1 MYHLIIEAF
10 VIHVLNKSK
19 PRPISKIVKI
29 WFKTDSKGETTIRA
43 VVIAMMD
50 VIVIVVP
57 VLNAPKSALF
67 VDSCFFRSRVV
78 SRMSVS
84 TE

>member
-10 VIHVLNKSK
+10 VIHVLKRSK
-19 PRPISKIVKI
+19 ASPISRIVKI
-29 WFKTDSKGETTIRA
+29 WFRTDSKGDTTISA
-43 VVIAMMD
+43 VVIAMID

-67 VDSCFFRSRVV
+67 VDSCFLRSRVV
-78 SRMSVS
+78 RSMSVS

>member
-1 MYHLIIEAF
+1 MIDAF
-10 VIHVLNKSK
+10 VIHVLKRSK
-19 PRPISKIVKI
+19 PRPMSRIVKI
-29 WFKTDSKGETTIRA
+29 WFRTDSKGRTTISA

-57 VLNAPKSALF
+57 VLNAPHRALF
-67 VDSCFFRSRVV
+67 VDSCFLRSRVV